1 VTFSTPFI
9 VNTTQTRAMIT
20 KPVPANHI
28 PHIDSVSRC
37 IDN

>member
-20 KPVPANHI
+20 KPVPANI
-28 PHIDSVSRC
+28 PHIDGVSRC
-37 IDN
+37 IGN